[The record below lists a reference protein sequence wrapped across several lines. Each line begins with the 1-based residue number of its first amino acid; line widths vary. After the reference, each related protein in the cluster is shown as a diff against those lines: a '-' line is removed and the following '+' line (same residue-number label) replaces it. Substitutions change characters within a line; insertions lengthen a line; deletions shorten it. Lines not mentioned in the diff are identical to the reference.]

1 MPTKPSTPD
10 KEYDIIGW
18 TPEPV
23 KVSGDAEYIATYKET
38 IRRYT
43 ITFENYNGEL
53 LEETEVPYGTIPGY
67 LGETPIKV
75 ADKDYTYAF
84 IGWTPEIVPVVE
96 DARYTATYTA
106 VPIVK
111 DEEVVSIKVKNAP
124 TTVDYGK
131 DLDLTKIILEVKD
144 IDKTKIVVKELKTSG
159 AEGRDVTKLA
169 EITLQNNEVGKQ
181 KIVVTYGQW
190 IEYIDIEIKTL
201 QIRYSIN
208 DGPADIYDDNK
219 EFEYG
224 TKIGIS
230 WLAGSNVKATITG
243 DNGTFD
249 LVSGQVMPTNLECR
263 YTIKI
268 VGTNITKTFVIKPN
282 TKIPPTVIANKL
294 STGEFEV
301 TINGSKDLT
310 NIKEITV
317 YTKPNGGT
325 GTMVKYSSEA
335 TEGTRPLEEF
345 LNLKFDQHRC
355 YYSITVTSIDG
366 LSSDPC
372 EFTVRIGISTKY
384 LLL

>member
-1 MPTKPSTPD
+1 M
-10 KEYDIIGW
+10 
-18 TPEPV
+18 
-23 KVSGDAEYIATYKET
+23 
-38 IRRYT
+38 
-43 ITFENYNGEL
+43 
-53 LEETEVPYGTIPGY
+53 
-67 LGETPIKV
+67 
-75 ADKDYTYAF
+75 
-84 IGWTPEIVPVVE
+84 
-96 DARYTATYTA
+96 
-106 VPIVK
+106 
-111 DEEVVSIKVKNAP
+111 VSIKVKNAP

-131 DLDLTKIILEVKD
+131 DLDLTKIILEVKLTDGSNERTIEVPLSSSECTVSKFNNTYLLDKQTITVTFKGKQTSFDIMVLDQEVKGITVKYTGPASYEYGQD

-249 LVSGQVMPTNLECR
+249 LVSGQVMPTNLEGR

-372 EFTVRIGISTKY
+372 EFTVRINS
-384 LLL
+384 